1 VRFFDV
7 AFAFV
12 VDSGGKT
19 GVPAVCFH
27 PKLPLFAS
35 CSHDGSVHIFHGR
48 VYDSYATDPLIVPVK
63 ILKVCQEQKSK
74 IAVHHSC
81 IEQGHEVVDQVGVL
95 DIVFHKTQPWIF
107 SCGADNTAKLWIDK

>member
-1 VRFFDV
+1 M
-7 AFAFV
+7 
-12 VDSGGKT
+12 
-19 GVPAVCFH
+19 CFH

-63 ILKVCQEQKSK
+63 ILKVVLYFLWFVVESK
-74 IAVHHSC
+74 WLLG
-81 IEQGHEVVDQVGVL
+81 QGHEVIDQVGVL

-107 SCGADNTAKLWIDK
+107 SCGADNTAKLWIDL